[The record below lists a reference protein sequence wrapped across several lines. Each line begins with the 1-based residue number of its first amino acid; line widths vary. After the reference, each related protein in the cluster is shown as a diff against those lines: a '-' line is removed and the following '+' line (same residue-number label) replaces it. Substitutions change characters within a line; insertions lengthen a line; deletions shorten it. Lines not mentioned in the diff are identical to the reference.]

1 MKTMDLTPRTAIECS
16 MDAFNANCKKAFS
29 KFINTYMVFC
39 KFTTALYVT
48 PKLREEDMPMA

>member
-1 MKTMDLTPRTAIECS
+1 MDLTPRTAIECS